1 MLNQIALTFLLETN
15 PLPIVL
21 VSILVII
28 LAIIAITNIHIVPQ
42 GKAYVVEHLG
52 SYRKTWT
59 TGGIK
64 FTVPFLQRVAK
75 KINLMEQVAD
85 FPPQPVIT
93 KDNVRMQIDTVVFF
107 QITDCKL

>member
-1 MLNQIALTFLLETN
+1 MLNVQALAFVMADIPTAAIILGAIAVIALI
-15 PLPIVL
+15 IVI
-21 VSILVII
+21 S
-28 LAIIAITNIHIVPQ
+28 NIHIVPQ

-64 FTVPFLQRVAK
+64 FTIPFFQRIAK

-85 FPPQPVIT
+85 FPHQPVIT
-93 KDNVRMQIDTVVFF
+93 
-107 QITDCKL
+107 